1 MRQETRFKFNAY
13 LSRVAELNGIDAGD
27 VSKKFTVEPSVT
39 QTLMNTMQ
47 ESSDFLTRIN
57 IVPVSEMKGEKIGI
71 GVTGS
76 IASTTDTAGG
86 TERQPKDFS
95 KLASNKYECDQINF
109 DFYIRY
115 KTLDLWARYQDFQLR
130 VRNAIIKRQSLDLIM
145 AGFNGVRRAETSDR
159 SSNPML
165 QDVAV
170 GWLQKYRNEAPA
182 RVMSKVTDEEGHT
195 TSEVIRVGK
204 GGDYASLDA
213 LVMDATNNLIEPWYQ
228 EDPDLV
234 VIVGRQL
241 LADKYF
247 PIVNKE
253 QDNSEMLA
261 ADVIISQK
269 RIGIRL
275 LTETLEL
282 TATADMPDEVR
293 AKLHK
298 ITGLFL
304 RDAGDAAGALAHLQ
318 RATQL
323 DCQAGVKKEIERL
336 ERELKPKPEP
346 KAATRAPR
354 KTRSVTPAKRGRP
367 KKKAS

>member
-39 QTLMNTMQ
+39 
-47 ESSDFLTRIN
+47 
-57 IVPVSEMKGEKIGI
+57 P
-71 GVTGS
+71 
-76 IASTTDTAGG
+76 GG

-269 RIGIRL
+269 RIGNLPAVRVPYFPADAMLITKLENLSIYYMDDSHRRVIEENPKL
-275 LTETLEL
+275 DRVENYESMNIDYVVEDYAAGCLVEKIKVGDFSTLAK
-282 TATADMPDEVR
+282 ATAEP
-293 AKLHK
+293 
-298 ITGLFL
+298 
-304 RDAGDAAGALAHLQ
+304 GA
-318 RATQL
+318 
-323 DCQAGVKKEIERL
+323 
-336 ERELKPKPEP
+336 
-346 KAATRAPR
+346 
-354 KTRSVTPAKRGRP
+354 
-367 KKKAS
+367 